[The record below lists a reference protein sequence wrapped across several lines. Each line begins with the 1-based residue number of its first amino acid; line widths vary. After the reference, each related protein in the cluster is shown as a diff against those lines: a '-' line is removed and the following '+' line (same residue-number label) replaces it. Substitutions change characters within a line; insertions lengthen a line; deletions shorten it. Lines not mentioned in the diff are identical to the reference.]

1 MRPLSEYCGI
11 IPPLATPLTREGA
24 LDAASLERLVEY
36 EIDSGVAG
44 LFVLGTTGEGPH
56 LPPRLREEV
65 VTRVCRQVAGRI
77 PVLAGLCDPS
87 TESCLEFARF
97 SAAAGASALVL
108 TPPYYMPLAQGELLQ
123 YLLRVVGRLE
133 LPVFLYNIP
142 GLTKIH
148 FAPETLKRLFES
160 VPFAGLKDSSGDMD
174 YFASVR
180 SALPPETGFL
190 LFCGPEE
197 QFVES
202 LVLGGD
208 GGVCGGANLYPKLYT
223 EMFHLARAQR
233 YAEAQE
239 IQRRVLKL
247 SGVVYSQT
255 KESTSYLR
263 GVKAAMSVLGLC
275 GPFLAEPLSVLPDE
289 NVERIRAF
297 LTGPEWQ
304 EFTGRIA
311 IG

>member
-1 MRPLSEYCGI
+1 MRPLAEYSGI

-24 LDAASLERLVEY
+24 LDVASLERLVDHEL
-36 EIDSGVAG
+36 DGGVSG

-56 LPPRLREEV
+56 LTPRLREEV
-65 VTRVCRQVAGRI
+65 VTRVCRQVAGRV
-77 PVLAGLCDPS
+77 PVLAGLCDPC
-87 TESCLEFARF
+87 TESCLELARF
-97 SAAAGASALVL
+97 SANAGASALVL
-108 TPPYYMPLAQGELLQ
+108 TPPYYMPLGQGELLQ
-123 YLLRVVGRLE
+123 YLLRVLSGLE

-148 FAPETLKRLFES
+148 FSPQTLRQTFES
-160 VPFAGLKDSSGDMD
+160 VPLAGLKDSSGDMD

-197 QFVES
+197 QLVES
-202 LVLGGD
+202 LLLGGD
-208 GGVCGGANLYPKLYT
+208 GGVCGGANLYPRLYT
-223 EMFHLARAQR
+223 EMFLLVRARR

-239 IQRRVLKL
+239 IQQRVLRL

-263 GVKAAMSVLGLC
+263 GLKAAMSVLGLC
-275 GPFLAEPLSVLPDE
+275 GPYLAEPLSVLPEE
-289 NVERIRAF
+289 NVEQIRVF
-297 LTGPEWQ
+297 LNGPEWQ
-304 EFTGRIA
+304 ELTDRITA
-311 IG
+311 Q